1 MTNQRGATKSKA
13 TDMGSALR
21 TVPGLPE
28 GGDARARPS
37 DQWVLEARNVSHSF
51 GDFAALDDVS
61 VQARA
66 GEFVTLLGP
75 SGSGKTTLLRII
87 VGLER
92 ATSVEALEIG
102 GQDMRNVPAN
112 HRNIAMVF
120 QHYGLFPH
128 MSVGENVEYGL
139 KVRRIA
145 REQRRERAAE
155 LLELVR
161 LSGLYDRRVHQLSG
175 GERQRVALARALA
188 PHPTIVLLDEP
199 LGALD
204 EKLRNEMQV
213 ELKEL
218 QQSLHVTFVYVT
230 HSQEEALTMSDRIF
244 LLNGGRVVQEGPP
257 RALFERPANRF
268 VADFMGFENIVSG
281 VLNRC
286 DGTEAVAR
294 LDGVLVSGRWS
305 GERAPQAG
313 FPVIAAVRAEK
324 IQLCEPQSSVQS
336 GTNRISCRIGASTYK
351 GKYWELAAET
361 DIGRMR
367 VRAGQLPQTDNLTDL
382 SWPAEDCVIA
392 PID

>member
-1 MTNQRGATKSKA
+1 
-13 TDMGSALR
+13 MGLALR
-21 TVPGLPE
+21 PKLDSPADD
-28 GGDARARPS
+28 DARARPS
-37 DQWVLEARNVSHSF
+37 DEWVLEARNVSHSF
-51 GDFAALDDVS
+51 GDFAALGEVS
-61 VQARA
+61 VQAHA
-66 GEFVTLLGP
+66 EEFVTLLGP

-92 ATSVEALEIG
+92 ATEVEALRIG
-102 GQDMRNVPAN
+102 GQDMRNVPSN
-112 HRNIAMVF
+112 RRNVAMVF

-145 REQRRERAAE
+145 RKQRRERAAE

-161 LSGLYDRRVHQLSG
+161 LSGVYDRRVHQLSG

-188 PHPTIVLLDEP
+188 PRPAMVLLDEP

-218 QQSLHVTFVYVT
+218 QQSLHATFVYVT

-257 RALFERPANRF
+257 RALFERPTNQF
-268 VADFMGFENIVSG
+268 VADFMGFENIVPG
-281 VLNRC
+281 VLDTCN
-286 DGTEAVAR
+286 GTEAVAR
-294 LDGVLVSGRWS
+294 LGSTLVSGRWS
-305 GERAPQAG
+305 GEHIPQAG
-313 FPVIAAVRAEK
+313 VPVVAAVRADK
-324 IQLCEPQSSVQS
+324 IQLCEPDVSAQS
-336 GTNRISCRIGASTYK
+336 GTNSIRCRIEASVYK

-367 VRAGQLPQTDNLTDL
+367 VRAAQLPRTDNSTDL